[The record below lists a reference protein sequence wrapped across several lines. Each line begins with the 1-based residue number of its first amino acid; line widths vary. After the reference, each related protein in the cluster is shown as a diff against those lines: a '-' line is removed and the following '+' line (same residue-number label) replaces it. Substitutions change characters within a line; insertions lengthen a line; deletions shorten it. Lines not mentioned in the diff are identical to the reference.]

1 MSGMLTVGQTSFVTG
16 TTKIAVPIT
25 GKTMDAITTQAQK
38 AIVAQPD
45 VVEWRIDYDQDLLD
59 RDIYQ
64 ATYTKLRPILGDTV
78 LLTTFR
84 TASEGGEADLEETTY
99 VALYKWLIDHQLTDM
114 LDIELHFS
122 EAVISDL
129 IYLAHQHNIKVIL
142 SAHEFQGTPPELEII
157 SLLEQIQN
165 QNADIAKI
173 AAMPRKFK
181 DVLTMMRA
189 TATESEKLD
198 IPIIAIS
205 MGNLGRISRI
215 TAPLFGS
222 VLSFATVGDASA
234 PGQIAIDDLR
244 KEMAQFDIE

>member
-165 QNADIAKI
+165 H
-173 AAMPRKFK
+173 
-181 DVLTMMRA
+181 TMMRA